1 MANHVQKIIEKG
13 VMPDG
18 TEIQIEDWSAVYPGT
33 KYAWMIG
40 AYPIAKH
47 SSDRPFGPRKGKIF
61 RCGLEF
67 RTEAEARGAYDRLMN
82 GARLTDFRNRFWNP
96 SDIEYLED

>member
-1 MANHVQKIIEKG
+1 MANHTQKIIEKG

-18 TEIQIEDWSAVYPGT
+18 TEIQIEDWSEVYPGT
-33 KYAWMIG
+33 YYAWMIG

-67 RTEAEARGAYDRLMN
+67 STEGEARCVYNRLMN
-82 GARLTDFRNRFWNP
+82 GGRLMEFWDKFWNRT
-96 SDIEYLED
+96 DAEYLED